1 FDIIYAL
8 QDLEADRRNG
18 VHSLPAALGS
28 RGAQGVAALIHALA
42 AVCAVGLWRLTGGG
56 LFAGLSLAV
65 ALGAF
70 LAAYHPR
77 LPLPIRFFPVSAI
90 AGMAGALIPLLGGL
104 P

>member
-1 FDIIYAL
+1 M
-8 QDLEADRRNG
+8 EADRRNG
-18 VHSLPAALGS
+18 VHSLPAALGN

-90 AGMAGALIPLLGGL
+90 AGIAGALIPLLGGL